1 MLAYS
6 APACVAE
13 HGIPTHPSE
22 LSRYSCISY
31 RLTPYDHYRWAF
43 SCDGDLLDIELPGPL
58 TTATPSLYLGTA
70 EAGLRLA
77 YCPEDEV
84 AQQVAEC
91 KLITVL
97 EPWCPMFPGFSLFY
111 PIRHH
116 LGRRS
121 CILIHMLKEHYQ
133 LDGLMSFGHKFTK

>member
-13 HGIPTHPSE
+13 HGISTHPSE
-22 LSRYSCISY
+22 LSRYSRISY
-31 RLTPYDHYRWAF
+31 RLTPYDHYRRAF
-43 SCDGDLLDIELPGPL
+43 SCDSDLLDIEVSGPL
-58 TTATPSLYLGTA
+58 TTATSSLYLGAA
-70 EAGLRLA
+70 EGGLMLA
-77 YCPEDEV
+77 YCPEDE
-84 AQQVAEC
+84 ASQQVTEG

-97 EPWCPMFPGFSLFY
+97 EPWCPMFPGFFLFY

-121 CILIHMLKEHYQ
+121 CILIDILKEHY
-133 LDGLMSFGHKFTK
+133 